1 MYIFYIKKE
10 PIDIAKMI
18 IDDVYKTT
26 GITATAGIGTI
37 IGAEEV
43 FHGDNQKNDIVI
55 TPDEN
60 YELNSVIIN
69 GKEYPVINIEGMTL
83 NGFENVRENILVEAK
98 FVEKTQEVPITGAT
112 RNILLYI
119 GSILFIIAVSIFMI
133 YNRKK
138 ETK

>member
-1 MYIFYIKKE
+1 
-10 PIDIAKMI
+10 
-18 IDDVYKTT
+18 
-26 GITATAGIGTI
+26 
-37 IGAEEV
+37 
-43 FHGDNQKNDIVI
+43 
-55 TPDEN
+55 
-60 YELNSVIIN
+60 
-69 GKEYPVINIEGMTL
+69 MTL

>member
-1 MYIFYIKKE
+1 
-10 PIDIAKMI
+10 MI
-18 IDDVYKTT
+18 IDDVYKTM

-112 RNILLYI
+112 RNTLLYI